1 MSRYCQRPLRRCP
14 KKTFPLHQREHRD
27 FSRKEL
33 HIPERLVTRAYL
45 NFEAVMLIFRPGEN
59 PPSPERE
66 REKKKTV
73 ALCYNPYANFFFYFY
88 FFFLYFVLFIFYETE
103 KRLSF
108 MLLKNENL

>member
-1 MSRYCQRPLRRCP
+1 MSRYCRNPLRRCP

-59 PPSPERE
+59 PPPLRE
-66 REKKKTV
+66 RQKKNCSIV
-73 ALCYNPYANFFFYFY
+73 LY
-88 FFFLYFVLFIFYETE
+88 FFLYFVLFIFYETE